1 MGTLEWEEDV
11 EAVGGGLSY
20 GEVKEKAVIEMM
32 PKSLVLLAEL
42 KCPSLRLGFRP
53 KTEGTDEGND
63 QNGEGRGITL
73 PPSSSSY

>member
-1 MGTLEWEEDV
+1 
-11 EAVGGGLSY
+11 
-20 GEVKEKAVIEMM
+20 MM

-73 PPSSSSY
+73 PRHLAIEYGAA